1 MNRLL
6 SQKESELPASLS
18 DLTKWIPIFDP
29 VRSWQG
35 NQMCLKC
42 RTHDPQLVSPKA
54 RITTDL
60 TILLLLRMSVSCEDR
75 VRRSITLGSG
85 IYWAT
90 GCFPEFDEKRCIR
103 FPVFTDGAVH
113 DYVVPLTWDLTSN
126 ETIIQLRW
134 DPVNFPGTCVVH
146 GFTIV
151 EVP

>member
-1 MNRLL
+1 MNKLS
-6 SQKESELPASLS
+6 SQKGSELPASLS
-18 DLTKWIPIFDP
+18 DLTRWIPIFDP
-29 VRSWQG
+29 VRSWRG
-35 NQMCLKC
+35 NRMCLKC
-42 RTHDPQLVSPKA
+42 RTHDPQLVSPKT

-60 TILLLLRMSVSCEDR
+60 TILLLLRMSVSLKDGIR
-75 VRRSITLGSG
+75 WSITLGSA

-90 GCFPEFDEKRCIR
+90 RCSPEFDEKHCIR

-113 DYVVPLTWDLTSN
+113 DYVVPLTWDLESN

-134 DPVNFPGTCVVH
+134 DPINFTGTCLVH